1 VSTVNELQPV
11 ADADVLR
18 ENIVKQQQ
26 LALVQST
33 VPLVENGATRDDGR

>member
-1 VSTVNELQPV
+1 VSTVDELQPV

-26 LALVQST
+26 LMLVHT